1 MYEQPFISTSPW
13 NTPIDQADTT
23 YSDPDSIQNQQFR
36 DTSLA
41 NTWIQAGTLRFYSS
55 SSDPVAT
62 WTYDTLNDHGTFLSN
77 GSLEIQTPSD
87 KTFSVGS
94 DALGMLSDSNGHYYD
109 AWVGSYDASINTYH
123 AAYLV
128 VGDYDTG
135 TGWGDPSTGA
145 GAGVT
150 AAGASLQGGVVTEA
164 ELDSG
169 QINHALAI
177 ELDHSQL
184 AAGTDQSDQFVFP
197 AVSADSDSTT
207 SYTGTIPMGAHFAL
221 PADLDLSCAGLTPE
235 GYAVAKAYQD
245 YGGYVVDSGGHTTS
259 LGAIDSSVTET
270 QVTNLFQDIQW
281 IRDHLVI
288 ISGNIDMTNGN
299 VINNDNT
306 ETGDPGTVVP
316 IPSAVVPTIVA
327 FSNDSGIIGDHIT
340 NDSTLTLTGT
350 AEANSTVKVSDG
362 TTPHITAAANGTGAW
377 SYASGK
383 LSDNTHSFTAT
394 DTDAAGNVSAASSAL
409 AVTAAPSHLP
419 VVTASD
425 FTASHNH
432 GHDWS
437 AWQEFHALI

>member
-1 MYEQPFISTSPW
+1 MPGFWARHDQL
-13 NTPIDQADTT
+13 TPRPRNHRRTA
-23 YSDPDSIQNQQFR
+23 
-36 DTSLA
+36 
-41 NTWIQAGTLRFYSS
+41 
-55 SSDPVAT
+55 
-62 WTYDTLNDHGTFLSN
+62 
-77 GSLEIQTPSD
+77 E
-87 KTFSVGS
+87 
-94 DALGMLSDSNGHYYD
+94 
-109 AWVGSYDASINTYH
+109 
-123 AAYLV
+123 
-128 VGDYDTG
+128 
-135 TGWGDPSTGA
+135 GDPSTGA

-245 YGGYVVDSGGHTTS
+245 YGGFVVDSGGHTIS

-288 ISGNIDMTNGN
+288 IS
-299 VINNDNT
+299 
-306 ETGDPGTVVP
+306 
-316 IPSAVVPTIVA
+316 SAVVPTIVA

-362 TTPHITAAANGTGAW
+362 TTPHVAAANGTGAW
-377 SYASGK
+377 S
-383 LSDNTHSFTAT
+383 
-394 DTDAAGNVSAASSAL
+394 
-409 AVTAAPSHLP
+409 
-419 VVTASD
+419 
-425 FTASHNH
+425 
-432 GHDWS
+432 
-437 AWQEFHALI
+437 

>member
-23 YSDPDSIQNQQFR
+23 YSGPDSIQNQQFR

-62 WTYDTLNDHGTFLSN
+62 WTYDTLSDHGTFLSN

-87 KTFSVGS
+87 MTFSDGS

-288 ISGNIDMTNGN
+288 IS
-299 VINNDNT
+299 
-306 ETGDPGTVVP
+306 
-316 IPSAVVPTIVA
+316 SAVVPTIVA

-362 TTPHITAAANGTGAW
+362 TTPHVAAANGTGAW
-377 SYASGK
+377 SYATGK

>member
-1 MYEQPFISTSPW
+1 PSIHNAPTTSFHS
-13 NTPIDQADTT
+13 
-23 YSDPDSIQNQQFR
+23 YLIQIQQFPSS
-36 DTSLA
+36 SLFPY
-41 NTWIQAGTLRFYSS
+41 TTLFRSLRFYSS

-77 GSLEIQTPSD
+77 GSLQIQTPSD
-87 KTFSVGS
+87 MTFSGGS

-109 AWVGSYDASINTYH
+109 VWVGSYDASINTYH

-177 ELDHSQL
+177 QLDHSQL
-184 AAGTDQSDQFVFP
+184 KAGTDQSDQFVFP

-221 PADLDLSCAGLTPE
+221 PADLDLSSAGLTPE

-245 YGGYVVDSGGHTTS
+245 YGGYVVYSAGHTPS

-270 QVTNLFQDIQW
+270 HVTNLFQDMQW
-281 IRDHLVI
+281 IRDYLVMI
-288 ISGNIDMTNGN
+288 
-299 VINNDNT
+299 
-306 ETGDPGTVVP
+306 
-316 IPSAVVPTIVA
+316 
-327 FSNDSGIIGDHIT
+327 
-340 NDSTLTLTGT
+340 
-350 AEANSTVKVSDG
+350 
-362 TTPHITAAANGTGAW
+362 
-377 SYASGK
+377 
-383 LSDNTHSFTAT
+383 
-394 DTDAAGNVSAASSAL
+394 
-409 AVTAAPSHLP
+409 
-419 VVTASD
+419 
-425 FTASHNH
+425 
-432 GHDWS
+432 
-437 AWQEFHALI
+437 